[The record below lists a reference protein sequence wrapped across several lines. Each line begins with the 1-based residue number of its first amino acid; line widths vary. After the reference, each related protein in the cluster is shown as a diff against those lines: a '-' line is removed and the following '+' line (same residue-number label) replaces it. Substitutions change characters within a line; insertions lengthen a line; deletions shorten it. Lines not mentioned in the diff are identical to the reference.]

1 MPLASRTTSGSTP
14 RFGGALRVV
23 GRDQT
28 QVQFQDATR
37 AKASLPAAPQEAVG
51 LAGYI
56 TDAFI
61 MMRRHR
67 DDTASGW
74 SARLLRA
81 LRAFNGVYEPEI
93 IEEIKKFGGSSVYAR
108 IVAQKCRGTS
118 SLLRD
123 VYLGADRPWSL
134 EASTDP
140 QIPQPILDAINQVV
154 QQEVG
159 QAVQAHIQGIHA
171 NRAHLAGVMEA
182 HRQGAAQGVP
192 PWVVDA

>member
-81 LRAFNGVYEPEI
+81 LRAFNGVYEQEI
-93 IEEIKKFGGSSVYAR
+93 IEEIKRFGGSSVYAR
-108 IVAQKCRGTS
+108 TIAMKCRGTT

-123 VYLGADRPWSL
+123 VYLGADRPWAL
-134 EASTDP
+134 QPEPDP
-140 QIPQPILDAINQVV
+140 EVPEEIMDAIDQL
-154 QQEVG
+154 
-159 QAVQAHIQGIHA
+159 IQGEI
-171 NRAHLAGVMEA
+171 E
-182 HRQGAAQGVP
+182 QGVQTHLQS
-192 PWVVDA
+192 V